1 MQRYVCYSP
10 RYLVTFAFTL
20 ATGNG
25 VNDFVSGLF
34 GDLRHLL
41 IVTLRNTDQQ
51 KQYFGSVCFV
61 VKTAIGT
68 DTERERPTAKKNPQ
82 SLHPPIVKVKL

>member
-25 VNDFVSGLF
+25 VNGFVSDLF
-34 GDLRHLL
+34 CELRHLL

-68 DTERERPTAKKNPQ
+68 DTEESAQRPKN
-82 SLHPPIVKVKL
+82 H